1 MMTEIIF
8 IAALSVL
15 FGAVYTIAFRILPDE
30 KWQVLAAIP
39 LRKEGESIW
48 HGVNITYY
56 GILSST
62 GYTLACL
69 IFIMMMASAG
79 VDLKSLLMVSI
90 FLLAVF
96 IPSPKIMA
104 YIIERKKHTITIGG
118 AVFVLIIA
126 APWIIAG
133 VNSLSKYTDTWR
145 IAEGV
150 FLSSMITAYA
160 FGEGF
165 GRLACISFGCCYGRP
180 VSTLPVLFQKIF
192 SRFNFVFT
200 GRTKKIS
207 YHDHMD
213 GVRTVPVQAITA
225 VLYTASGLAGLYLFL
240 KGYYYFSFF
249 LSLAVT
255 QLWRFASE
263 FLRADFRGG
272 GVISAY
278 QVMSLVTV
286 PYYIIYIA
294 ITGVSQFPAP
304 ELSRGFEFIWNPG
317 VVLLMFAMWIGGVMY
332 TGISSVTASTILI
345 YVNEDKI

>member
-1 MMTEIIF
+1 
-8 IAALSVL
+8 
-15 FGAVYTIAFRILPDE
+15 
-30 KWQVLAAIP
+30 
-39 LRKEGESIW
+39 
-48 HGVNITYY
+48 
-56 GILSST
+56 
-62 GYTLACL
+62 
-69 IFIMMMASAG
+69 
-79 VDLKSLLMVSI
+79 
-90 FLLAVF
+90 
-96 IPSPKIMA
+96 MA
-104 YIIERKKHTITIGG
+104 YIVERKKHTITIGG
-118 AVFVLIIA
+118 AVFVMIIA

-133 VNSLSKYTDTWR
+133 VNRLSEYTDTWR
-145 IAEGV
+145 IAEEV

-180 VSTLPVLFQKIF
+180 VSTLPVFFQKIF
-192 SRFNFVFT
+192 LRFNFVFT

-213 GVRTVPVQAITA
+213 GVRTVPVQAVTA
-225 VLYTASGLAGLYLFL
+225 VLYTASGLAGLCLFL

-294 ITGVSQFPAP
+294 ITGVSNSPAP
-304 ELSRGFEFIWNPG
+304 ELFKGLEFIWNPG
-317 VVLLMFAMWIGGVMY
+317 VILLMLAMWIGGVMY

>member
-8 IAALSVL
+8 VAALAAL
-15 FGAVYTIAFRILPDE
+15 FTAVYAVAFRILPDE
-30 KWQVLAAIP
+30 KWQIFATVP
-39 LRKEGESIW
+39 LHKEGESIW
-48 HGVNITYY
+48 NGANITYY
-56 GILSST
+56 GLISST

-69 IFIMMMASAG
+69 VFVMMMASAG
-79 VDLKSLLMVSI
+79 VDLKSLLVVSVCI
-90 FLLAVF
+90 LAVF

-104 YIIERKKHTITIGG
+104 YIVERKRHTITIGG
-118 AVFVLIIA
+118 AVFITIIS
-126 APWIIAG
+126 APWIAAG
-133 VNSLSKYTDTWR
+133 FNGLAGFAGAGR
-145 IAEGV
+145 ISEGV
-150 FLSSMITAYA
+150 FLSSVITAYA

-180 VSTLPVLFQKIF
+180 VSTLPVFFQKMF

-200 GRTKKIS
+200 GSTKKIS

-213 GVRTVPVQAITA
+213 GVQTVPVQAITA

-255 QLWRFASE
+255 QLWRFTSE
-263 FLRADFRGG
+263 FFRADFRGG
-272 GVISAY
+272 GIVSAY
-278 QVMSLVTV
+278 QIMSLVTV
-286 PYYIIYIA
+286 PYYIIYITLA
-294 ITGVSQFPAP
+294 GVSHSPAP
-304 ELSRGFEFIWNPG
+304 ELFKGLDFIWNPG
-317 VVLLMFAMWIGGVMY
+317 VILLTLIMWIGGVMY